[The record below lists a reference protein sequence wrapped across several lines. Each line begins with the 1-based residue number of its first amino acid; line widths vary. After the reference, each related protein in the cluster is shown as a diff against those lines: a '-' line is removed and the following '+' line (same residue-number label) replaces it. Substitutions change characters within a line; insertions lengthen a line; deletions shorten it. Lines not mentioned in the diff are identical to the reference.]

1 MQREVPTWLAVVA
14 ILIVIV
20 IAAAIYIWRER
31 ATPPLPPLPMKEKLK
46 APGGPQTGPVPPM
59 QQGFPQSAPR

>member
-1 MQREVPTWLAVVA
+1 MQQQVPTWLAVLI
-14 ILIVIV
+14 ILIVVAIV
-20 IAAAIYIWRER
+20 AGIYIWREK

-59 QQGFPQSAPR
+59 QQGVPR